1 MKIDKSTYVIWAILL
16 PLSLLLYYDTCKGW
30 ITLLVL
36 GICLLFMNIL
46 EKYVKKIKN
55 YKTSNLIFYLPLLS
69 S

>member
-16 PLSLLLYYDTCKGW
+16 PLSLLLHYDTYKGW

-46 EKYVKKIKN
+46 EKYAKKIKN